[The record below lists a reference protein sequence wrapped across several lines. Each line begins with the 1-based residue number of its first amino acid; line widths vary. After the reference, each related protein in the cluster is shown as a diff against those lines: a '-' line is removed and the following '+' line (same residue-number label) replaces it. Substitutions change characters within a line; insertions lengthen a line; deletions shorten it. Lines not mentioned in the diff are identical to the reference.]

1 MKSASFLPLQADN
14 NSSVGRGCRRAAT
27 REDARPTKAISN
39 RKSKIV
45 NFHIMHKA
53 SKKTMPA
60 TKSTTPTQQRLW
72 LMYPPKL
79 IKKPFIW
86 EVGHKF
92 KVVTNIRQASVTDE
106 IGIVCL
112 ELDGKRD
119 EVKAAIKWLEK
130 QGVNVE
136 PVEIGV
142 IAG

>member
-1 MKSASFLPLQADN
+1 MA
-14 NSSVGRGCRRAAT
+14 
-27 REDARPTKAISN
+27 
-39 RKSKIV
+39 
-45 NFHIMHKA
+45 
-53 SKKTMPA
+53 KKKVSA
-60 TKSTTPTQQRLW
+60 TKSNSPTQQRLW
-72 LMYPPKL
+72 LMYPPRL
-79 IKKPFIW
+79 IKQPFIW

-92 KVVTNIRQASVTDE
+92 KITTNIRQASVTDE

-112 ELDGKRD
+112 ELDGARD

>member
-1 MKSASFLPLQADN
+1 M
-14 NSSVGRGCRRAAT
+14 
-27 REDARPTKAISN
+27 PTPK
-39 RKSKIV
+39 KKI
-45 NFHIMHKA
+45 
-53 SKKTMPA
+53 TA
-60 TKSTTPTQQRLW
+60 TKTNSPTQQRLW

-79 IKKPFIW
+79 IKKPFIY

-112 ELDGKRD
+112 ELDGPRD
-119 EVKAAIKWLEK
+119 EVKTAIKWLEK

>member
-1 MKSASFLPLQADN
+1 MAKAIKKSA
-14 NSSVGRGCRRAAT
+14 R
-27 REDARPTKAISN
+27 
-39 RKSKIV
+39 
-45 NFHIMHKA
+45 
-53 SKKTMPA
+53 

-112 ELDGKRD
+112 ELDGPRN

-136 PVEIGV
+136 PVEISV

>member
-1 MKSASFLPLQADN
+1 M
-14 NSSVGRGCRRAAT
+14 AT
-27 REDARPTKAISN
+27 QK
-39 RKSKIV
+39 KI
-45 NFHIMHKA
+45 
-53 SKKTMPA
+53 PA
-60 TKSTTPTQQRLW
+60 TKPTTPTQQRLW

-86 EVGHKF
+86 EAGHKF

-112 ELDGKRD
+112 ELDGPRD
-119 EVKAAIKWLEK
+119 EVKATIKWLEK